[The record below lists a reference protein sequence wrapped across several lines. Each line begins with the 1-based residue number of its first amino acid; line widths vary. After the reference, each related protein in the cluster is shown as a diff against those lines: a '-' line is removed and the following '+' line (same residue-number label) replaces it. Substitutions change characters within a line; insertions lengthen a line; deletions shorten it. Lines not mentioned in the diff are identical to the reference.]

1 MKQEKKY
8 FWQLFFQAVAATAAV
23 IIFFGLLFVVMN
35 RSQQAI
41 VGVGIQIYPH
51 ANGVVVDL
59 YGNGYLLDFTP
70 WQQFQAWCQ
79 EHWILVPRWIRAIG
93 YLLGLS

>member
-1 MKQEKKY
+1 MKQEKK
-8 FWQLFFQAVAATAAV
+8 FLWQLFFQAAAATAAV

-59 YGNGYLLDFTP
+59 YGNGYLPVSYTHLDVYKRQVFIVATVKG
-70 WQQFQAWCQ
+70 
-79 EHWILVPRWIRAIG
+79 IMK
-93 YLLGLS
+93 